1 MRAESARG
9 RPAGEAS
16 GLYQP
21 GNGAGAG
28 GVAVLRAPAFGTRV
42 APVPARRFSDVDL
55 VVDLGS
61 DLFSRRWWRGLGT
74 LVLLCGTVAFLAPD
88 LGPIAGGRP
97 APMGE
102 VELEQ
107 MEALGIAPL
116 SESADTG
123 LRMAETA
130 AVEPLS
136 SAPERP
142 TIELFATLGRG
153 DSVAQLLLRAGA
165 TAADAA
171 AAGRLIAGAAPR
183 GIAPGTSIAV
193 TLGKRLDG
201 GSRPI
206 ERLALRAALA
216 LKVTVQRG
224 PAGLE
229 LTRIPIAVDTT
240 PLRIR
245 GRVGDGL
252 YWSLRAA
259 GVSTDAASAYLQALA
274 SQIDVGSEVS
284 PDDKFDLV
292 IANSRA
298 ATGETIPGALLYA
311 GLDRIGAR
319 DFQLMRWP
327 VGGRTQWLE
336 ASGVGQQTSG
346 MMWPVQGRITSGYGT
361 RVHPILRFARFH
373 KGIDFGARWGS
384 PIVAAADG
392 QVIRAGWAGGYG
404 QQVRLAH
411 GSGVV
416 TTYSHMSR
424 ITAPAG
430 SIVRQGDLIGYV
442 GSTGLSTG
450 PHLHYEVYRDGA
462 PVNPLNVR
470 FASRSQLEGAELE
483 AFRNRLRAMLS
494 IGVGS

>member
-1 MRAESARG
+1 M
-9 RPAGEAS
+9 
-16 GLYQP
+16 
-21 GNGAGAG
+21 
-28 GVAVLRAPAFGTRV
+28 AVLRAPAFGTRT
-42 APVPARRFSDVDL
+42 APAPRPKLGDLDL
-55 VVDLGS
+55 VVDLGT

-74 LVLLCGTVAFLAPD
+74 LLLLCGTVAFMAPD
-88 LGPIAGGRP
+88 LGPIEGGRP
-97 APMGE
+97 APQGQ
-102 VELEQ
+102 VEAEQ

-116 SESADTG
+116 SAGSQTG

-130 AVEPLS
+130 FVEPLS
-136 SAPERP
+136 QAPERP
-142 TIELFATLGRG
+142 TLELFATFNRG
-153 DSVAQLLLRAGA
+153 DTMTALLQRAGA

-171 AAGRLIAGAAPR
+171 TAARLIAGAAAG

-201 GSRPI
+201 GTRPI
-206 ERLALRAALA
+206 ERLALRAGLG

-224 PAGLE
+224 AGGLE
-229 LTRIPIAVDTT
+229 LTRMPIAVDTT

-259 GVSTDAASAYLQALA
+259 GVSQAAAADYLQALA
-274 SQIDVGSEVS
+274 TQIDVGSEIS

-292 IANSRA
+292 VANSRA
-298 ATGETIPGALLYA
+298 ATGENVPGALLYA
-311 GLDRIGAR
+311 GIDRVGAR

-327 VGGRTQWLE
+327 LGGRMQWLE
-336 ASGVGQQTSG
+336 ASGVGRQTSG
-346 MMWPVQGRITSGYGT
+346 MIWPVQGRITSGFGT

-373 KGIDFGARWGS
+373 KGIDFGAHWGS

-392 QVIRAGWAGGYG
+392 QVLRAGWAGGYG

-411 GSGVV
+411 GGGIV

-430 SIVRQGDLIGYV
+430 SIVRQGELIGYV

-450 PHLHYEVYRDGA
+450 PHLHYEVYKDGV
-462 PVNPLNVR
+462 PVNPLGVR
-470 FASRSQLEGAELE
+470 FASRAQLEGAELE
-483 AFRNRLRAMLS
+483 AFRNRLRALLS
-494 IGVGS
+494 VGVGG

>member
-1 MRAESARG
+1 M
-9 RPAGEAS
+9 
-16 GLYQP
+16 
-21 GNGAGAG
+21 
-28 GVAVLRAPAFGTRV
+28 AVLRAPARAFGTRT
-42 APVPARRFSDVDL
+42 APVPQRRFDDIDL
-55 VVDLGS
+55 VVDLGA
-61 DLFSRRWWRGLGT
+61 DLFSRHWWRGLGT
-74 LVLLCGTVAFLAPD
+74 LLLLCGTVAFMAPGFEP
-88 LGPIAGGRP
+88 LAGGTP
-97 APMGE
+97 ARASE
-102 VELEQ
+102 VEAEQ
-107 MEALGIAPL
+107 LGALAIAPL
-116 SESADTG
+116 SAGSATG

-130 AVEPLS
+130 AVEPLAQ
-136 SAPERP
+136 APERP
-142 TIELFATLGRG
+142 TIELFATLSPG
-153 DSVAQLLLRAGA
+153 DTVAELLGRAGA

-171 AAGRLIAGAAPR
+171 GAGQLIGGAAPG

-206 ERLALRAALA
+206 ERLSLRAGLG

-224 PAGLE
+224 VGGLT
-229 LTRIPIAVDTT
+229 LTRIPITVDTT

-259 GVSTDAASAYLQALA
+259 GVSTDSASAYLQALA
-274 SQIDVGSEVS
+274 TQIDVGSEIS

-292 IANSRA
+292 VANSRA
-298 ATGETIPGALLYA
+298 ATGESVPGALLYA
-311 GLDRIGAR
+311 GIDRVGAR

-327 VGGRTQWLE
+327 LGGRVQWLE

-346 MMWPVQGRITSGYGT
+346 MIAPVQGRITSGFGT

-373 KGIDFGARWGS
+373 KGIDFGAPWGS

-392 QVIRAGWAGGYG
+392 QVLRAGWAGGYG

-411 GSGVV
+411 GGGIV
-416 TTYSHMSR
+416 TSYSHMSR

-430 SIVRQGDLIGYV
+430 SIVRQGELIGYV

-450 PHLHYEVYRDGA
+450 PHLHYEVYRDGT
-462 PVNPLNVR
+462 PVNPLGVR
-470 FASRSQLEGAELE
+470 FASRAQLEGGELE
-483 AFRNRLRAMLS
+483 AFRNRLRALLS
-494 IGVGS
+494 IGIGG